1 MDLLLL
7 AVANE
12 VHAIKLL
19 MAVLAILL
27 VQRRGICLPL
37 SLLLLFVVRICNRD
51 SALRD

>member
-27 VQRRGICLPL
+27 VQRRRVCSPQ
-37 SLLLLFVVRICNRD
+37 SLLLLIVVRICNRD
-51 SALRD
+51 SVLRD